1 MITRKLIFAVAIA
14 GLPSIAHGSE
24 IKPTPAMRARARET
38 IKPYD
43 ADDRLEYHFRTMC
56 RPYPVPGIS

>member
-1 MITRKLIFAVAIA
+1 MTQRKLVVAIA
-14 GLPSIAHGSE
+14 FAALPTIAQAAE
-24 IKPTPAMRARARET
+24 IRPTPAMLARARET

-43 ADDRLEYHFRTMC
+43 ANDRLEYHFRTMC